1 MSLGKHR
8 QIIDQGIV
16 FGSTADGIRNNTNK
30 QWYISGSTI
39 TYESDNVTGLVALN
53 YEIEDL
59 GTSGNGFDRQNLT
72 LITFD
77 LLDIMEDRV
86 GDDAAA
92 FAEAMLQ
99 ASYNQDTG
107 EFMNWVQTSVLNYSL
122 GEDFYDHYFTYN
134 TPFNSDEKILLNEN
148 SFTSNGSVEFVYN
161 FYDEN
166 REKTLNSYN
175 TKQLRLLKNAFDL
188 YRPIEKLNPSS
199 TNNTTLISPSVVDSL
214 DDISRIKDYVSM
226 YTNMSF
232 DTDGTSA
239 IYDKLKSTGYT
250 SGFMLQSL
258 NASASM
264 GSFYSISN
272 FVDGSNINV
281 FSSPVVDYEI
291 RDFEEFMNDLDL
303 SQMSLSPRVQI
314 YDLDDAEKGFNS
326 TTGIDLPAFFAQAAI
341 SGEITNIINDNF
353 RTYREILN
361 AGGCYQYTLYYEI
374 VKYENG
380 RFLQRFYVPNNENNG
395 INNLVDT
402 QVRFDKGYQY
412 VVYAHKIIVGS
423 KYQYTN
429 ASTVLQEGGTS
440 ENSQTGG
447 TSARLQFSVVTT
459 PSVKMMRVPYFT
471 FEGHMI
477 DSPSMKPDVNIIPY
491 RGVDNKLLFLLNSP
505 IGVYEKMPTI
515 VSPQERDVFSRY
527 QKRSFK
533 SIDDPVTYKTDDP
546 PTKFLV
552 YRLDKKPIRY
562 SDFDQRIRTE
572 VSTVTSDTMPAYTY
586 SSSIIDDLEP
596 NKKYYYMFRT
606 SDVHGNVSDVG
617 DIYEVQLISDGGAVY
632 LDMNIVDL
640 ERPDPHTQ
648 ATRKCRRMLQIKP
661 ALQQMIFNS
670 EFDSLSSVTEIQDGS
685 PVKPLGVVDD
695 SMWAKEFKIR
705 LTSTKTGRKVDLNV
719 RFNQIISVI
728 KTPPGSNSSQP
739 SEVVY
744 VDDTGGSVDTDPT
757 TPGGSGTGPGT
768 GY

>member
-39 TYESDNVTGLVALN
+39 TYESSETLYDSGFFALN
-53 YEIEDL
+53 YSIED
-59 GTSGNGFDRQNLT
+59 GSTTGDGFDRINESK
-72 LITFD
+72 ITFD
-77 LLDIMEDRV
+77 LYDVMESRI
-86 GDDAAA
+86 GEEGAEW
-92 FAEAMLQ
+92 AEAALE
-99 ASYNQDTG
+99 SVRNQGLDVFTDYI
-107 EFMNWVQTSVLNYSL
+107 ENTILNY
-122 GEDFYDHYFTYN
+122 ETNTDFYDHYFTYN
-134 TPFNSDEKILLNEN
+134 TPFNSDEKILLSEN
-148 SFTSNGSVEFVYN
+148 SFTSNGNVEFVYN

-188 YRPIEKLNPSS
+188 YKPIEKLNPSS
-199 TNNTTLISPSVVDSL
+199 TNNTTLISPSVVASL

-264 GSFYSISN
+264 SSFYSISN
-272 FVDGSNINV
+272 FVDGNNINV

-291 RDFEEFMNDLDL
+291 RDFEDFMNDLDL

-326 TTGIDLPAFFAQAAI
+326 TTGIDLPAFFAQAALT
-341 SGEITNIINDNF
+341 GEITNIINDNF
-353 RTYREILN
+353 RTYQEILN
-361 AGGCYQYTLYYEI
+361 GGGCYQYTLYYEI

-380 RFLQRFYVPNNENNG
+380 RFLQRFYVPNNENSG

-423 KYQYTN
+423 KYKYTG
-429 ASTVLQEGGTS
+429 AAFDQSLE
-440 ENSQTGG
+440 
-447 TSARLQFSVVTT
+447 RLQISVETT

-477 DSPSMKPDVNIIPY
+477 DSPSMKPDVSIIPY

-515 VSPQERDVFSRY
+515 VSPQERDVISRY

-719 RFNQIISVI
+719 RFNQILSVI
-728 KTPPGSNSSQP
+728 KTPPGSNSSFTLTEGETYVEINEE
-739 SEVVY
+739 SSGFTLTEDETYVEV
-744 VDDTGGSVDTDPT
+744 T
-757 TPGGSGTGPGT
+757 
-768 GY
+768 